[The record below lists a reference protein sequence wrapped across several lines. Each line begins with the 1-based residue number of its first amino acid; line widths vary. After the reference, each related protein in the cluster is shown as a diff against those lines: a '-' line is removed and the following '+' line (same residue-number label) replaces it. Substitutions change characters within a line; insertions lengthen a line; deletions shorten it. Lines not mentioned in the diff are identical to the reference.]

1 MMLSHDKQHFVNTRK
16 KRTLQSTSWR
26 ERLEE
31 DATNNTSNQ
40 VVNRQRDGNDEG
52 GISSL
57 NKCSTMP
64 CACAAIFIYSD
75 SLSYNIQLFTIEV
88 SSFATER

>member
-57 NKCSTMP
+57 NKCSAMP
-64 CACAAIFIYSD
+64 
-75 SLSYNIQLFTIEV
+75 LSIALQFLVILIHAHIIHNY
-88 SSFATER
+88 